1 MAKKNCLVI
10 FNNSWGEVD
19 FIIPFLKILNDK
31 NYNIYSSFKSKN
43 FLEKKRF
50 YLDIFKI
57 LNKITKILPVN
68 SQKKNTRFLKII
80 LSYLIRP
87 KYLFIKIKNLNFFT
101 LNKNYK
107 NLKRQNTQHHISLLR
122 KKKIYFDYILC
133 ADFDSDYDEWIKEY
147 PNSKFLLFPHAITL
161 RGNDLNRYRNVSKK
175 IFSESF
181 SNRNYLLNRFPK
193 NSILFSGDQD
203 ELNYFKNFTPKN
215 IKLTNLGYPRL
226 SKNWI
231 KFLHKSIPNKLN
243 SSNKKKILLIIG
255 KVNYLGLDEI
265 DRKIKSVIKIAEE
278 YNFDIIFKNHP
289 RNLINLNTYFKYS
302 KKILMFESKY
312 SISGTLKFCE
322 IVILTSK
329 SGVSLECVFQKKIV
343 VEYYSAG
350 GKNIKNQV
358 YEYKIRNKLQSIYS
372 YLKLTYSCT
381 NHQELKKF
389 FFKIK
394 KNKKY
399 KDEVLK
405 RQSNVLIKKLNHKNL
420 NNKIREIVR

>member
-1 MAKKNCLVI
+1 M
-10 FNNSWGEVD
+10 
-19 FIIPFLKILNDK
+19 
-31 NYNIYSSFKSKN
+31 
-43 FLEKKRF
+43 
-50 YLDIFKI
+50 
-57 LNKITKILPVN
+57 
-68 SQKKNTRFLKII
+68 
-80 LSYLIRP
+80 
-87 KYLFIKIKNLNFFT
+87 
-101 LNKNYK
+101 
-107 NLKRQNTQHHISLLR
+107 
-122 KKKIYFDYILC
+122 
-133 ADFDSDYDEWIKEY
+133 
-147 PNSKFLLFPHAITL
+147 
-161 RGNDLNRYRNVSKK
+161 
-175 IFSESF
+175 
-181 SNRNYLLNRFPK
+181 NRFPK

-215 IKLTNLGYPRL
+215 IKLSNLGYPRL

-243 SSNKKKILLIIG
+243 STNKKKILLIIG

-302 KKILMFESKY
+302 KKISMFESKY